1 MKNGPDD
8 MEFFGCRE
16 CVCLALR
23 HASRAVTRHYE
34 RTFRGTGMR
43 ATQFS
48 ILSLLTQTGPMPISL
63 LAEKMGLERTTL
75 TRNLR
80 PLEGKGW
87 IRVGS
92 VDADQRVHQIELTS
106 NGHAAARKALVAWRR
121 AQKGVGSILD
131 RLDLKKVLRT
141 R

>member
-1 MKNGPDD
+1 
-8 MEFFGCRE
+8 
-16 CVCLALR
+16 
-23 HASRAVTRHYE
+23 
-34 RTFRGTGMR
+34 MR

-48 ILSLLTQTGPMPISL
+48 ILSLLTQTGPLPISL
-63 LAEKMGLERTTL
+63 LADKLGLERTTL

-106 NGHAAARKALVAWRR
+106 SGHAAARKALAAWRR
-121 AQKGVGSILD
+121 AQAGVGPILD